1 MTRKSVAFIASMFL
15 LLTSAVS
22 LAQTANAQPE
32 NPATAVLPLT
42 TKSAEAHALI
52 DQAWKLN
59 LDEVEQ
65 AQAIVVLQKAVKL
78 DPDFALGHELLAQ
91 VSLEPS
97 EQVAEQQKAFLTRMH
112 ASPAEQTLIQWFQD
126 ATDHRTIAAITEMN
140 EVLSQY
146 PHDKWVVFLAT
157 WWLMSQT
164 QYERAVAVY
173 EHSGI
178 NDSPGLMN
186 NMGYVYAYMG
196 KFDKAFAL
204 MDKYV
209 AAMPDSAN
217 PQDSYAEM
225 LRMAGRFDQSIEH
238 YRAALSINPD
248 FYASQFGIA
257 DTYSLMGD
265 QVRARREYA
274 IGFQKFSIPELHR
287 IQWRTR
293 EAATYVREA
302 DYQGADH
309 AFQAIADSAHQ
320 KSMSQLEADAYR
332 QMAMY
337 QQNPKDALALLD
349 KADAANREGN
359 NSWQTATAQEAA
371 QILRARVETTVKM
384 GNRKL
389 MSASLDKL
397 GNLSHRSNDK
407 MIDTAYHG
415 AAGAALF
422 SEHKY
427 KEAIPHLEEDEDNP
441 LSLKLLAVAY
451 DKAGEH
457 ADAKSVND
465 TLADLNAPTLEQALV
480 VPTFRRCYRDG
491 ACSTRSASLK

>member
-1 MTRKSVAFIASMFL
+1 
-15 LLTSAVS
+15 
-22 LAQTANAQPE
+22 
-32 NPATAVLPLT
+32 
-42 TKSAEAHALI
+42 
-52 DQAWKLN
+52 
-59 LDEVEQ
+59 
-65 AQAIVVLQKAVKL
+65 
-78 DPDFALGHELLAQ
+78 
-91 VSLEPS
+91 
-97 EQVAEQQKAFLTRMH
+97 
-112 ASPAEQTLIQWFQD
+112 
-126 ATDHRTIAAITEMN
+126 
-140 EVLSQY
+140 
-146 PHDKWVVFLAT
+146 
-157 WWLMSQT
+157 
-164 QYERAVAVY
+164 
-173 EHSGI
+173 
-178 NDSPGLMN
+178 
-186 NMGYVYAYMG
+186 MG

-457 ADAKSVND
+457 AEAKSMND
-465 TLADLNAPTLEQALV
+465 TLANLNAPTLEQALV

>member
-1 MTRKSVAFIASMFL
+1 MTRKSSSLFALAVLLFAASASVAQS
-15 LLTSAVS
+15 S
-22 LAQTANAQPE
+22 NAQAE

-42 TKSAEAHALI
+42 TTSAEARSLLE
-52 DQAWKLN
+52 QAWNLD

-78 DPDFALGHELLAQ
+78 DPDFAMGHELLSQ
-91 VSLEPS
+91 ISLEPS
-97 EQVAEQQKAFLTRMH
+97 EQIAEQQKAFLNRMH
-112 ASPAEQTLIQWFQD
+112 ATPAEQMVIQWFQD
-126 ATDHRTIAAITEMN
+126 ASDHKTIAAITEMN

-146 PHDKWVVFLAT
+146 PHDRWVVFLAT
-157 WWLMSQT
+157 WWLMTQT

-173 EHSGI
+173 ERSGI
-178 NDSPGLMN
+178 TDSPGLMN
-186 NMGYVYAYMG
+186 NMGYIYAYMRQ
-196 KFDKAFAL
+196 FDKAFGL

-217 PQDSYAEM
+217 PSDSYAEL

-238 YRAALSINPD
+238 YRTALAINPQ
-248 FYASQFGIA
+248 FYSSQFGIA

-265 QVRARREYA
+265 QVRARREYE

-293 EAATYVREA
+293 EAETYVRER
-302 DYQGADH
+302 DFEGADH
-309 AFQAIADSAHQ
+309 AFRAVADSAHQ
-320 KSMSQLEADAYR
+320 KNMSQLEADIYR

-349 KADAANREGN
+349 KADAANRQGN
-359 NSWQTATAQEAA
+359 NSNQTATAQEAA
-371 QILRARVETTVKM
+371 QILRVRVEADVRM
-384 GNRKL
+384 GNKKL
-389 MSASLDKL
+389 MNSSLDAL
-397 GNLSHRSNDK
+397 GDLSHRSNDK

-415 AAGAALF
+415 AAGAALV

-427 KEAIPHLEEDEDNP
+427 QEAISHLEEDEDNP

-451 DKAGEH
+451 DKSGEH
-457 ADAKSVND
+457 AESKRIND
-465 TLADLNAPTLEQALV
+465 TLADLNTPTLEQALV
-480 VPTFRRCYRDG
+480 VPNFRQCYRDG
-491 ACSTRSASLK
+491 ACSHRSASLK